1 MTRIGRWISAAI
13 LSTGIAG
20 AVLAKEDKHVGRV
33 GDLKILHVWT
43 RATSSLS
50 QPVDIFLEIENARN
64 ADQLVGAASDIAA
77 KAAIV
82 GLSYKPGTV
91 AFLESAEV
99 PARGQL
105 VLEPDGIAI
114 RLEGLKQPL
123 KQGQDFQIRLTFQ
136 NAGSVMVTG
145 EVMAANARR
154 HGHAGHGH

>member
-1 MTRIGRWISAAI
+1 MVSHHEMEFTMTRIGRWISAAI

-91 AFLESAEV
+91 AFL
-99 PARGQL
+99 
-105 VLEPDGIAI
+105 
-114 RLEGLKQPL
+114 
-123 KQGQDFQIRLTFQ
+123 
-136 NAGSVMVTG
+136 
-145 EVMAANARR
+145 
-154 HGHAGHGH
+154 